1 MIKMGN
7 MLLGV
12 FTAIGKNLLAMVMT
26 ETMVL
31 WLVDKYVD
39 STKALWDDH
48 LRDII
53 KGAFKNDMDLVKQG
67 ISGLVAKYFTEEETA
82 ALVEIQG
89 GVITRPTKKKDT

>member
-1 MIKMGN
+1 MGN

-12 FTAIGKNLLAMVMT
+12 FTSIGKNLLSMVMT

-53 KGAFKNDMDLVKQG
+53 KGAFKNDIDLVKQG
-67 ISGLVAKYFTEEETA
+67 ISGLVAKYFDDDEA
-82 ALVEIQG
+82 AELVSARG
-89 GVITRPTKKKDT
+89 GTVEVPPPPK